1 MDLLSLDKKLVKKY
15 DLNGP
20 RYTSYPTANMFT
32 KDFGTDELCAAIT
45 ASNQFCLPKPLSLYV
60 HLPFCNTVCFYCAC
74 NKIITANK
82 KHITPYL
89 KDLYKEIIMKGK
101 IFDKDRKVEQI
112 HFGGGTPTYL
122 NKLQLTQLMDVLN
135 NNFNLLDD
143 DSGDYSI
150 EIDPRKL
157 KSETITLLRNLGF
170 NRVSIGVQDFDSEV
184 QAAINRIQT
193 YDETLSIINE
203 ARKRNFKS
211 VNIDLIY
218 GLPKQTI
225 KSFTETIRKVININ
239 PDRIAIYN
247 FAYLPNLFKTQ
258 RQIKKEDLPT
268 PEIKLKIFNET
279 IRLLTSAGYIYIG
292 MDHFAKKND
301 ALAIAQDQG
310 KLHRNFQGYS
320 TNSDCDVIGF
330 GITGISKI
338 NNTYSQNLKSLEEY
352 HAIISDKQT
361 PVLHGY
367 QLTFDDEI
375 RREVISQLMCHF
387 KIEFDDIEYMYE
399 INFNDYFSNELNI
412 LTSYEND
419 RLLTINYNSIKISPK
434 GRLLIRN
441 ICTVFDAYFGKNI
454 ISYSKTI

>member
-1 MDLLSLDKKLVKKY
+1 
-15 DLNGP
+15 
-20 RYTSYPTANMFT
+20 
-32 KDFGTDELCAAIT
+32 
-45 ASNQFCLPKPLSLYV
+45 
-60 HLPFCNTVCFYCAC
+60 
-74 NKIITANK
+74 
-82 KHITPYL
+82 
-89 KDLYKEIIMKGK
+89 
-101 IFDKDRKVEQI
+101 
-112 HFGGGTPTYL
+112 
-122 NKLQLTQLMDVLN
+122 
-135 NNFNLLDD
+135 
-143 DSGDYSI
+143 
-150 EIDPRKL
+150 
-157 KSETITLLRNLGF
+157 
-170 NRVSIGVQDFDSEV
+170 VQDFNSKV

-211 VNIDLIY
+211 INIDLIY

-225 KSFTETIRKVININ
+225 KSFTETIKKVINIS

-268 PEIKLKIFNET
+268 PEIKLKMFNET

-301 ALAIAQDQG
+301 ALTIAQDQG

-454 ISYSKTI
+454 ISYSKMI

>member
-32 KDFGTDELCAAIT
+32 KDFGADELCAAIT

-292 MDHFAKKND
+292 MDHF
-301 ALAIAQDQG
+301 
-310 KLHRNFQGYS
+310 
-320 TNSDCDVIGF
+320 C
-330 GITGISKI
+330 
-338 NNTYSQNLKSLEEY
+338 EE
-352 HAIISDKQT
+352 K
-361 PVLHGY
+361 
-367 QLTFDDEI
+367 
-375 RREVISQLMCHF
+375 
-387 KIEFDDIEYMYE
+387 
-399 INFNDYFSNELNI
+399 
-412 LTSYEND
+412 
-419 RLLTINYNSIKISPK
+419 
-434 GRLLIRN
+434 
-441 ICTVFDAYFGKNI
+441 
-454 ISYSKTI
+454 

>member
-32 KDFGTDELCAAIT
+32 KDFGADELCAAIT
-45 ASNQFCLPKPLSLYV
+45 TSNQFCLPKPLSLYV

-122 NKLQLTQLMDVLN
+122 NKVQLTQLMDVLN

-170 NRVSIGVQDFDSEV
+170 NRVSIGVQDFDSKV
-184 QAAINRIQT
+184 QAAINRIQA

-211 VNIDLIY
+211 INIDLIY

-225 KSFTETIRKVININ
+225 KSFTETIRKVINIS

-268 PEIKLKIFNET
+268 SEIKLKMFNET
-279 IRLLTSAGYIYIG
+279 IRLLTNAGYIYIG
-292 MDHFAKKND
+292 MDHFAKK
-301 ALAIAQDQG
+301 
-310 KLHRNFQGYS
+310 K
-320 TNSDCDVIGF
+320 
-330 GITGISKI
+330 
-338 NNTYSQNLKSLEEY
+338 
-352 HAIISDKQT
+352 
-361 PVLHGY
+361 
-367 QLTFDDEI
+367 
-375 RREVISQLMCHF
+375 
-387 KIEFDDIEYMYE
+387 
-399 INFNDYFSNELNI
+399 
-412 LTSYEND
+412 
-419 RLLTINYNSIKISPK
+419 
-434 GRLLIRN
+434 
-441 ICTVFDAYFGKNI
+441 
-454 ISYSKTI
+454 

>member
-1 MDLLSLDKKLVKKY
+1 MVLLSLDKKLVKKY
-15 DLNGP
+15 NLNSP
-20 RYTSYPTANMFT
+20 RYTSYPTANMFG
-32 KDFGTDELCAAIT
+32 KDFGVDQLSAAIA
-45 ASNQFCLPKPLSLYV
+45 ASNQFCLPKPLSIYV

-82 KHITPYL
+82 KRIIPYL
-89 KDLYKEIIMKGK
+89 QDLYNEIIMKGK

-122 NKLQLTQLMDVLN
+122 NNSQLTQLMNILN

-150 EIDPRKL
+150 EIDPRKMELEKIVLL
-157 KSETITLLRNLGF
+157 KNLGF
-170 NRVSIGVQDFDSEV
+170 NRASIGVQDFDPKV
-184 QAAINRIQT
+184 QAAVNRNQT
-193 YDETLSIINE
+193 YDETVSVINE
-203 ARKRNFKS
+203 ARKCNFKS
-211 VNIDLIY
+211 IGTDLIY
-218 GLPKQTI
+218 GLPKQTK
-225 KSFTETIRKVININ
+225 KSFIETIKKIINIS

-247 FAYLPNLFKTQ
+247 FAYLPNLFKMQ
-258 RQIKKEDLPT
+258 RQIKKEDLPESKT
-268 PEIKLKIFNET
+268 KLDMFNEA
-279 IRLLTSAGYIYIG
+279 IRLLEGAGYIYIG
-292 MDHFAKKND
+292 MDHFAKKSD
-301 ALAIAQDQG
+301 ALKIAQDQG

-320 TNSDCDVIGF
+320 TNSNCDIIGF

-338 NNTYSQNLKSLEEY
+338 NNTYSQNIKSPGEY
-352 HAIISDKQT
+352 HNALSDKQI
-361 PVLHGY
+361 PVLRGY

-387 KIEFDDIEYMYE
+387 KIEFNDIENIYK

-434 GRLLIRN
+434 GRLLIRS
-441 ICTVFDAYFGKNI
+441 ICTVFDAYFSKNI
-454 ISYSKTI
+454 ISYSKII

>member
-1 MDLLSLDKKLVKKY
+1 M
-15 DLNGP
+15 
-20 RYTSYPTANMFT
+20 
-32 KDFGTDELCAAIT
+32 
-45 ASNQFCLPKPLSLYV
+45 

-122 NKLQLTQLMDVLN
+122 NKVQLTQLMDVLN

-170 NRVSIGVQDFDSEV
+170 NRVSIGVQDFDSKV
-184 QAAINRIQT
+184 QAAINRIQA

-211 VNIDLIY
+211 INIDLIY

-225 KSFTETIRKVININ
+225 KSFTETIRKVINIS

-268 PEIKLKIFNET
+268 SEIKLKMFNET
-279 IRLLTSAGYIYIG
+279 IRLLTNAGYIYIG
-292 MDHFAKKND
+292 MDHFAKK
-301 ALAIAQDQG
+301 
-310 KLHRNFQGYS
+310 K
-320 TNSDCDVIGF
+320 
-330 GITGISKI
+330 
-338 NNTYSQNLKSLEEY
+338 
-352 HAIISDKQT
+352 
-361 PVLHGY
+361 
-367 QLTFDDEI
+367 
-375 RREVISQLMCHF
+375 
-387 KIEFDDIEYMYE
+387 
-399 INFNDYFSNELNI
+399 
-412 LTSYEND
+412 
-419 RLLTINYNSIKISPK
+419 
-434 GRLLIRN
+434 
-441 ICTVFDAYFGKNI
+441 
-454 ISYSKTI
+454 

>member
-1 MDLLSLDKKLVKKY
+1 M
-15 DLNGP
+15 
-20 RYTSYPTANMFT
+20 
-32 KDFGTDELCAAIT
+32 EW
-45 ASNQFCLPKPLSLYV
+45 
-60 HLPFCNTVCFYCAC
+60 
-74 NKIITANK
+74 II
-82 KHITPYL
+82 
-89 KDLYKEIIMKGK
+89 
-101 IFDKDRKVEQI
+101 
-112 HFGGGTPTYL
+112 
-122 NKLQLTQLMDVLN
+122 
-135 NNFNLLDD
+135 
-143 DSGDYSI
+143 
-150 EIDPRKL
+150 
-157 KSETITLLRNLGF
+157 
-170 NRVSIGVQDFDSEV
+170 
-184 QAAINRIQT
+184 
-193 YDETLSIINE
+193 
-203 ARKRNFKS
+203 
-211 VNIDLIY
+211 
-218 GLPKQTI
+218 
-225 KSFTETIRKVININ
+225 
-239 PDRIAIYN
+239 
-247 FAYLPNLFKTQ
+247 
-258 RQIKKEDLPT
+258 
-268 PEIKLKIFNET
+268 
-279 IRLLTSAGYIYIG
+279 
-292 MDHFAKKND
+292 FAKKND
-301 ALAIAQDQG
+301 ALAIAQDQD